1 MAFAHQEGPG
11 WTVMP
16 SIIRLGD
23 TLDFPSAKVFG
34 RVVGISEVKEQTY
47 THTAKVDRFTEV
59 EIFDPKICKNVVVL
73 VTDTNIARG
82 AWKLKV
88 YGLRQ
93 VRL

>member
-11 WTVMP
+11 WTEMP

-34 RVVGISEVKEQTY
+34 RVVGISKFKEQPY

-59 EIFDPKICKNVVVL
+59 EIFDPRTCKNVVVS
-73 VTDTNIARG
+73 VVNTNIARG
-82 AWKLKV
+82 AWT
-88 YGLRQ
+88 LRVNG
-93 VRL
+93 VRQAHL